1 MSIVLIRIDDRLVH
15 GQIVQGWLK
24 SLDVDTV
31 LVVSDSAAS
40 DKTQQIL
47 MGMALPSF
55 IKLDV
60 KTLKDAT
67 ASLLNGDYD
76 KEKVMILVTQPSDVV
91 YMLERGLR
99 IKSLNIGGM
108 HFISGKK
115 QLLKNICVNSEEFE
129 SLKQIYSSGIEIE
142 GRVLPDD
149 EKRDIM
155 HILKKEHQTVCEAD
169 K

>member
-76 KEKVMILVTQPSDVV
+76 KEKVMVLVTQPSDVV
-91 YMLERGLR
+91 YILERGLK

-115 QLLKNICVNSEEFE
+115 QLMKNICVNNEEIE
-129 SLKQIYSSGIEIE
+129 SLKQICSSGIEIE

>member
-1 MSIVLIRIDDRLVH
+1 MPIVLIRVDDRLVH

-24 SLDVDTV
+24 NFDVDTV

-55 IKLDV
+55 IRLDV

-67 ASLLNGDYD
+67 ASLLSGEYN
-76 KEKVMILVTQPSDVV
+76 KESIIVLVTQPSDVV
-91 YMLERGLR
+91 YMLDRGLKV
-99 IKSLNIGGM
+99 KSLNIGGM

-115 QLLKNICVNSEEFE
+115 QIMDNICVNNEDIET
-129 SLKQIYSSGIEIE
+129 LKQIYSRGIEIE

-149 EKRDIM
+149 EKKDIM
-155 HILKKEHQTVCEAD
+155 HILKKRTSDHL
-169 K
+169 

>member
-47 MGMALPSF
+47 MGMALSSF

-67 ASLLNGDYD
+67 VSLLNGDYD
-76 KEKVMILVTQPSDVV
+76 KEKIMVLVTQPSDVV
-91 YMLERGLR
+91 YMLDRGLK

-115 QLLKNICVNSEEFE
+115 QLMENICVNNEEVE
-129 SLKQIYSSGIEIE
+129 SLKQIYSSGVEIE
-142 GRVLPDD
+142 VRVLPDD
-149 EKRDIM
+149 EKKDFM
-155 HILKKEHQTVCEAD
+155 HILKRTSD
-169 K
+169 RL

>member
-1 MSIVLIRIDDRLVH
+1 MPVVLIRIDDRLVH

-55 IKLDV
+55 IKLNV

-76 KEKVMILVTQPSDVV
+76 KEKIMVLVTQPSDVV
-91 YMLERGLR
+91 YMLERGLK

-115 QLLKNICVNSEEFE
+115 QLMENICVNSEEIE
-129 SLKQIYSSGIEIE
+129 SLKQIYSNGIEIE

-149 EKRDIM
+149 EKKDIM

>member
-1 MSIVLIRIDDRLVH
+1 MPIVLIRVDDRLVH

-24 SLDVDTV
+24 NFDVDTV

-55 IKLDV
+55 IRLDV

-67 ASLLNGDYD
+67 ASLLSGEYN
-76 KEKVMILVTQPSDVV
+76 KENIIVLVTQPSDVV
-91 YMLERGLR
+91 YMLDRGLKV
-99 IKSLNIGGM
+99 KSLNIGGM

-115 QLLKNICVNSEEFE
+115 QIMDNICVNNEDFE
-129 SLKQIYSSGIEIE
+129 TLKQIYSRGIEIE

-149 EKRDIM
+149 EKK
-155 HILKKEHQTVCEAD
+155 ILCIY
-169 K
+169 